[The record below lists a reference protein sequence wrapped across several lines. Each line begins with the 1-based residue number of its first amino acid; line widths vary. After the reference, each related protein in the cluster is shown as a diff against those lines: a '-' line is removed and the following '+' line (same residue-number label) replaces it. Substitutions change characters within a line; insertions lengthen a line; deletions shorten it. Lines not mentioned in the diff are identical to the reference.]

1 VLLAVVDPIKSELS
15 CSCDTRTT
23 SNSSIALEH
32 RIRHSDMDS
41 QVHTFG
47 NVGVRVGMQVGDFRN
62 NGSIT
67 FNITESNQSDN
78 LHAADEKKS
87 ERLRS

>member
-1 VLLAVVDPIKSELS
+1 MDPIKSELS

-23 SNSSIALEH
+23 PNSSIALEH

-41 QVHTFG
+41 RVNTFG
-47 NVGVRVGMQVGDFRN
+47 NLGGRVGMQVGNFRN
-62 NGSIT
+62 DGSIT

-87 ERLRS
+87 ELLRS